1 MSDWYDLWP
10 DSVSQLLLSLDIVS
24 TIVLVIVITVLLI
37 FKERD

>member
-10 DSVSQLLLSLDIVS
+10 DNVLQLLLSLDVVS
-24 TIVLVIVITVLLI
+24 TVVLVIVITVLLV